1 MLRPARFALLSL
13 GLLASVTA
21 LGADRRGKPAEY
33 QASELTEAERAAA
46 RERARNRM
54 NAWGA
59 DEPAPEFK
67 FPWMMV
73 GFSVR
78 PLRIIGGMGALFAL
92 GGILF
97 GVYRIGQKLW
107 GVDINVGYTS
117 LFSAIVIMGG
127 LQLVALSV
135 IGEYVARIFILS
147 QDRPLFRVSE
157 EINFESP

>member
-73 GFSVR
+73 GFSV
-78 PLRIIGGMGALFAL
+78 LAL
-92 GGILF
+92 GIAAPFAYGAYQRQAKELREADAF
-97 GVYRIGQKLW
+97 AQPAGRKRKAADV
-107 GVDINVGYTS
+107 
-117 LFSAIVIMGG
+117 
-127 LQLVALSV
+127 
-135 IGEYVARIFILS
+135 
-147 QDRPLFRVSE
+147 E
-157 EINFESP
+157 EEA